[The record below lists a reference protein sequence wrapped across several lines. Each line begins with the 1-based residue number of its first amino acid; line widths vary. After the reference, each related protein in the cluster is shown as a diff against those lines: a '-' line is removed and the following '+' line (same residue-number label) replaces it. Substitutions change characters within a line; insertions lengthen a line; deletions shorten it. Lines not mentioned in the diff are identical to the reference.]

1 MSVKMSNSF
10 VPLIKYGIKAM
21 KGYSTFG
28 LKNSPLGMRFSWDDK
43 TVGVSV
49 LLAQITES
57 PIRDQYLESAEKY
70 CNDIQSNKKV
80 LYTPMGLVFLD
91 EWGPIRY
98 AMNSAAACLMVSD
111 LTT

>member
-1 MSVKMSNSF
+1 
-10 VPLIKYGIKAM
+10 M

-57 PIRDQYLESAEKY
+57 PIRDQFLESAEKY